1 MRPRLRLYL
10 FCLAAFHVVTTAWAQ
25 ITLVDSGQP
34 RATIVIGANASAQA
48 VEAASLL
55 QEYVK
60 KMSGATLPVQREGE
74 ISSGPRVFV
83 GRSDAVR
90 ALGLTLP
97 EGHTHQMN
105 EEAFTVRTVGD
116 DLVLAGN
123 EDWNYRGTIFSVADF
138 LEKDLGC
145 RWFFPG
151 PFGEV
156 IPKQETVIIGAL
168 DRTER
173 PSFRI
178 RRIWYSGWFPVSE
191 QDNAWMKRWCDLNKL
206 NALDLSLPGDGSV
219 QYLAP
224 AEKYFESKPEIYA
237 IDGKGNRMK
246 DMLCMSEPEAVRIAV
261 ETIKEAFRDDPD
273 RLSYGF
279 APPDGFPVCH
289 CERCQRFF
297 PGFEGLGHGDP
308 SLSEVWFKFANKIAA
323 EVNKEFPDR
332 WVLTNGYANR
342 VRLPEGIA
350 DFSPNLGIQ
359 SAVIAACAIH
369 RTGDPRCWQRTV
381 YEDIMERWF
390 DKLEVVFI
398 YDYDPAK
405 AIDNLPFPAL
415 HCLKHDIP
423 WLRDQGAWGFYT
435 EGTNTWMTTHLNYYV
450 RAKLMWNAD
459 LDVDALVR
467 DYCERF
473 YGPAANAVEKYIWT
487 LEKAVEKSDTH
498 ETWGRLMQW
507 RLILPPVLGKLDRLM
522 AEAESKSATP
532 EEKQRVQ
539 VLRGTHE
546 HMKAFLAMEEAAANA
561 DYATAIAKADEML
574 EMRGPIEAVQTGLLP
589 PEIDIA
595 KGQSSSLTSRKPAFE
610 FMATRQHG
618 PRGEMVALLPRAWDF
633 KTDPKR
639 LGTIEQWYLPGKA
652 EGWEPIDTTYYWE
665 AQGYQDKSGWGYWGD
680 AWYRTAFDVPA
691 DLKGKPLWLAV
702 SGVYNWGVWVW
713 VNGTLREFEMTR
725 HWRLGY
731 QEETAPF
738 EIDVTDLIKPGER
751 NDIAI
756 LVHTREP
763 GRNPRGGLH
772 GRVFLWSPTGAA
784 DAVEPTV
791 AAPAVPE

>member
-1 MRPRLRLYL
+1 MRFSISAGLL
-10 FCLAAFHVVTTAWAQ
+10 CLIFANPLTPVGAQ
-25 ITLVDSGQP
+25 TLLVDSGQP
-34 RATIVIGANASAQA
+34 RATIVIGADASAQA
-48 VEAASLL
+48 VEAASLF
-55 QEYVK
+55 QEYVE
-60 KMSGATLPVQREGE
+60 KMSGAKLPIQPEDKPVRGAR
-74 ISSGPRVFV
+74 ILI
-83 GRSDAVR
+83 GRSNAVK
-90 ALGLTLP
+90 AVISDLP
-97 EGHTHQMN
+97 SGHTHEMK
-105 EEAFTVRTVGD
+105 EEAFIVRTTGQ
-116 DLVLAGN
+116 DLILVGN
-123 EDWNYRGTIFSVADF
+123 EDWNYRGTIFAVADF

-151 PFGEV
+151 PYGEV
-156 IPKQETVIIGAL
+156 LPRHDTIQVGTL

-178 RRIWYSGWFPVSE
+178 RHLWYSGWFPVSD
-191 QDNAWMKRWCDLNKL
+191 QDKQWMKRWSDLNKL

-224 AEKYFESKPEIYA
+224 AEKYFETKPEIYA
-237 IDGKGNRMK
+237 IDAKGNRMK

-261 ETIKEAFRDDPD
+261 ETIKEAFRADPN

-289 CERCQRFF
+289 CEKCQRFF

-308 SLSEVWFKFANKIAA
+308 SLSEVWFQFANKIAA
-323 EVNKEFPDR
+323 EVYKEFPDR

-350 DFSPNLGIQ
+350 QFSPNLGIQ
-359 SAVIAACAIH
+359 SAVIAACSIH
-369 RTGDPRCWQRTV
+369 HTGDPRCWQRQV
-381 YEDIMERWF
+381 YENIMKRWF
-390 DKLEVVFI
+390 DKLDAVFI

-423 WLRDQGAWGFYT
+423 WFRDQGAWGFYT
-435 EGTNTWMTTHLNYYV
+435 EGTNTWMTTHLNYYI

-467 DYCERF
+467 EYCERF
-473 YGPAANAVEKYIWT
+473 YGPAADPVEKYIWT
-487 LEKAVEKSDTH
+487 LEKAVEDSDTH

-507 RLILPPVLGKLDRLM
+507 RRILPPVLGTLDQLM
-522 AEAESKSATP
+522 ADAESKAASP
-532 EEKQRVQ
+532 EEKQRIQ

-546 HMKAFLAMEEAAANA
+546 HMKTFLDMEEAAANA
-561 DYATAIAKADEML
+561 DYAKAIEKADAML
-574 EMRGPIEAVQTGLLP
+574 ALRGPIEAVQTGLLP
-589 PEIDIA
+589 PETEIA
-595 KGQSSSLTSRKPAFE
+595 KGQSSSLTARKPAFA
-610 FMATRQHG
+610 FMASRQSG
-618 PRGEMVALLPRAWDF
+618 PRGTMVTLLPREWEF

-639 LGTIEQWYLPGKA
+639 LGTIEQWYLPGKV

-665 AQGYQDKSGWGYWGD
+665 AQGHQDESGWGYWGD
-680 AWYRTAFDVPA
+680 AWYRTTFDVPA
-691 DLKGKPLWLAV
+691 DAKDKPLWLAV

-738 EIDVTDLIKPGER
+738 EIEVTDLIKPGEA

-772 GRVFLWSPTGAA
+772 GRVFLWTPTGAA
-784 DAVEPTV
+784 EEGKPKVTG
-791 AAPAVPE
+791 PAVPE